1 MFQLSLKRN
10 DKDTE
15 LAKSHLAGI
24 RKGIFPGKVLF
35 LLFSYSIRYT
45 PPSFFTVLPVI
56 FRKAHTTSSR
66 DSSLPNS
73 RLYTS
78 TGNFRCHFYLNTIPC
93 GKVES
98 NPVEPRPPVF
108 EIVCQPLYVIVRI
121 HLFHLQLRFTG
132 IGNGFAG

>member
-56 FRKAHTTSSR
+56 FRKAHTTSVQ
-66 DSSLPNS
+66 
-73 RLYTS
+73 
-78 TGNFRCHFYLNTIPC
+78 G
-93 GKVES
+93 
-98 NPVEPRPPVF
+98 
-108 EIVCQPLYVIVRI
+108 
-121 HLFHLQLRFTG
+121 
-132 IGNGFAG
+132 

>member
-78 TGNFRCHFYLNTIPC
+78 TAISGATSISTPYHAARSKAIRSSRAPLYLNCLSATVC
-93 GKVES
+93 
-98 NPVEPRPPVF
+98 NRPHP
-108 EIVCQPLYVIVRI
+108 PLPPATALHRN
-121 HLFHLQLRFTG
+121 R
-132 IGNGFAG
+132 NGFAG